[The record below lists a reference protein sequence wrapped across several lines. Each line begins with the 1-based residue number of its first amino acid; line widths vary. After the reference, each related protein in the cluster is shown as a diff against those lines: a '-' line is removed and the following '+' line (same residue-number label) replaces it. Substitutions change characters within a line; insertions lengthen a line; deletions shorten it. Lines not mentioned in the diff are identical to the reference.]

1 MGSVDDLASME
12 DDGDADLIAAGC
24 KLCDES
30 CSQDS
35 QASITKEIEK
45 QKTVIKK
52 KYTKIKG
59 LNKQKKTIAHN
70 KRVAGDN
77 ACTAAQKAKDP
88 AEKKK

>member
-1 MGSVDDLASME
+1 MGSVDDLATME

-30 CSQDS
+30 CTQDS
-35 QASITKEIEK
+35 QGSITKEIEK

-52 KYTKIKG
+52 KYTKMKT
-59 LNKQKKTIAHN
+59 LNKQKKTHAHN

-77 ACTAAQKAKDP
+77 ACTAAQKSKDP